1 MLEVGIAVCLIIL
14 AAAGYLAYRNSRLIA
29 EMKQDSY
36 IPPPSSEYT
45 VYMTTEFSEEDL
57 KSLVPLGFMEYRDG
71 DGVKKACLCRVRNE
85 SEGDLKLEEAGRML
99 LRHIR
104 QAREK
109 GTFLSYRSEAEA
121 LSSEAEREMADRL
134 VEAASI

>member
-1 MLEVGIAVCLIIL
+1 MLEVGIAVCLIML
-14 AAAGYLAYRNSRLIA
+14 GAAGYLAYRNSRLIA

-57 KSLVPLGFMEYRDG
+57 KTLVPLGFMEYRDA
-71 DGVKKACLCRVRNE
+71 DGVKKAGLCRIRHD
-85 SEGDLKLEEAGRML
+85 SEGDLKLEEAGMML

-109 GTFLSYRSEAEA
+109 GTFISYRSETEA
-121 LSSEAEREMADRL
+121 LTSDAERKMADRL
-134 VEAASI
+134 AEAAAK